1 MDRYRAMRLSGEAL
15 ILAGILIMAWAALE
29 GQVSFALVL
38 IIPVIYG
45 TGPLAVIS
53 FLSIFIGMA
62 LVLLSFLRSVGRV
75 DTITAHQGTKKEW
88 GGVILIGPIPII
100 IGSAGMLKRRGVIV
114 LLAVLSVIVLVLFL
128 LTILR

>member
-1 MDRYRAMRLSGEAL
+1 MDRYRAMRLTGEAL

-45 TGPLAVIS
+45 TGPLAVTA
-53 FLSIFIGMA
+53 FLSIFAGMA
-62 LVLLSFLRSVGRV
+62 LVFLSLLRSLGRV
-75 DTITAHQGTKKEW
+75 DTVNAHKGTKKEW

-100 IGSAGMLKRRGVIV
+100 IGSAGMLRGRKAIL